1 MSDKRHTP
9 GPWKIG
15 RDISFGGRFGGK
27 TIRGSS
33 TVAIAVFGSGR
44 GGANARLIAAAP
56 ELLAALR
63 VLTGFA
69 ESRDGD
75 TFVREHLKMAR
86 AAIEQATNQE
96 VTPCACGDDAVVTC
110 DGRDLCADCHEARQ
124 EVTP

>member
-56 ELLAALR
+56 DLASALQGIIPAYEAALER
-63 VLTGFA
+63 LCELGQGFGACMSVKVLP
-69 ESRDGD
+69 D
-75 TFVREHLKMAR
+75 AR

-96 VTPCACGDDAVVTC
+96 VTP
-110 DGRDLCADCHEARQ
+110 
-124 EVTP
+124 